1 MRTVTNFRIDKDI
14 RRDFHIWCIEN
25 DTTIAENLRSHI
37 DNTLGRR
44 DIRPAQTNSWFS
56 SQGDNES
63 GLSDRWEESY

>member
-1 MRTVTNFRIDKDI
+1 MNTLTNFRIDENTRKS
-14 RRDFHIWCIEN
+14 FHIWCIQN

-37 DNTLGRR
+37 DSTLGRK
-44 DIRPAQTNSWFS
+44 DILPAQTNSWFS